1 MFKRIGIGVLV
12 TMVVATGVVG
22 VVLAQEPTPPSD
34 DVAPFDGPPAGG
46 GFGMRGPHGMRGGQP
61 QALADALGITI
72 DDVHAALAG
81 TIADLAEGQ
90 GMTLADVKDSL
101 IAPMIE
107 RIQQAVEN
115 GRLTQDEADEQIEQ
129 MEERVLEG
137 VETGSWFSMGSG
149 GMGPGGFRGPGDA
162 QPELLADA
170 LGMTA
175 EEVREALTDG
185 QTIAELAE
193 AQGVALEDLV
203 DALMAPM
210 IERIEQAVED
220 GRLTQDEADE
230 QIEQMA
236 ERLLEG
242 LESGTGFGR
251 GMRGGFGGR
260 PGGMWNRPGRET
272 EDTAALTTEL

>member
-12 TMVVATGVVG
+12 AMVVAAGVAG

-34 DVAPFDGPPAGG
+34 GVAPSDGPPAGG
-46 GFGMRGPHGMRGGQP
+46 GFGMRGPHGMHGGQP

-107 RIQQAVEN
+107 RIQQAVED
-115 GRLTQDEADEQIEQ
+115 GRLTQEEADEQIEQ
-129 MEERVLEG
+129 MEERLLEG
-137 VETGSWFSMGSG
+137 LETGSWFSMGHG
-149 GMGPGGFRGPGDA
+149 GSRGPGGA
-162 QPELLADA
+162 QSELLADA

-175 EEVREALTDG
+175 EEVREALADG
-185 QTIAELAE
+185 QTIAELVE

-236 ERLLEG
+236 ERQLEG

-251 GMRGGFGGR
+251 GMMQGGFGGR
-260 PGGMWNRPGRET
+260 PGGMRDRPSPET

>member
-1 MFKRIGIGVLV
+1 MLKRIGIGVLV
-12 TMVVATGVVG
+12 AIVVATGVAG
-22 VVLAQEPTPPSD
+22 VVMAQEPTPPSD

-46 GFGMRGPHGMRGGQP
+46 GFGMRGPRGMRGGQP

-90 GMTLADVKDSL
+90 GMTLADVVDAL
-101 IAPMIE
+101 IDPMIE
-107 RIQQAVEN
+107 RLEQAVED

-129 MEERVLEG
+129 MEERLLEG
-137 VETGSWFSMGSG
+137 LETGSWFS
-149 GMGPGGFRGPGDA
+149 MGPGGFRGPGGA

-175 EEVREALTDG
+175 EEVHEALADG

-251 GMRGGFGGR
+251 GMMHGGFGGHR
-260 PGGMWNRPGRET
+260 GGMGDRPSPET
-272 EDTAALTTEL
+272 KDTAALTTEL